1 MSIAFEHDDLNRLIA
16 VHRAHLLELR
26 LQQATLGSA
35 TPPHVAI
42 EIARVEREIERL
54 IDQAPA
60 ITNNELYRVMTIDS
74 LRQDSN
80 QWRLERQML
89 DMQATLNKLL
99 EILAERYTIDA
110 RRRTPKQRTV
120 NGGD

>member
-1 MSIAFEHDDLNRLIA
+1 MSIAQEPDQLAELIA
-16 VHRAHLLELR
+16 AHRAHLHQLQLRYAELGA
-26 LQQATLGSA
+26 L
-35 TPPHVAI
+35 TPPHI
-42 EIARVEREIERL
+42 FTEIARVEREIERL
-54 IDQAPA
+54 IDQAPV
-60 ITNNELYRVMTIDS
+60 ITNNELYRVMTLDS
-74 LRQDSN
+74 LRQDGN
-80 QWRLERQML
+80 QWRLERQMI